1 MKTSTLKTIVSM
13 MGVASDD
20 VTRYSITC
28 VHAKTTGKQT
38 ALTATNG
45 HILCSR
51 VVDDALPEGEWAFH
65 KSELAG
71 IKLIL
76 KEVKNFSEVEA
87 NLDGKALEIGQF
99 TKVRIQKAESYP
111 DYRQVIPGSPRHP
124 VSLAFNPEYLV
135 DMFKALEGGKQPKVR
150 IEFDLANPLA
160 PFRVFVDDGGEYDA
174 VIMPMRNSK
183 NDIVSQQAKALT
195 YAVDALKCAN
205 AALNQAKTFPAD
217 VELARNAIKMA
228 VVQ

>member
-28 VHAKTTGKQT
+28 VHAKTAGKQT
-38 ALTATNG
+38 TLTATNG

-51 VVDDALPEGEWAFH
+51 VIDDALPEGEWAFH

-87 NLDGKALEIGQF
+87 KLDGKALEIGQF

-111 DYRQVIPGSPRHP
+111 DYRQVIPKSPAHP

-135 DMFKALEGGKQPKVR
+135 DMFKALEGEKRKPSVR
-150 IEFDLANPLA
+150 IEFDLANPRA
-160 PFRVFVDDGGEYDA
+160 PFRVFVDDAEKYDA
-174 VIMPMRNSK
+174 VIMPIAKSK
-183 NDIVSQQAKALT
+183 NDVVSQQAG
-195 YAVDALKCAN
+195 AVIDAISGSGG
-205 AALNQAKTFPAD
+205 AA
-217 VELARNAIKMA
+217 
-228 VVQ
+228 